1 MSTTVEVKRN
11 TAKLL
16 EELKRKY
23 AAKSIDETVRKLIS
37 KAERVPDTMLGA
49 HPQMKPF
56 AAEDEAKFREL

>member
-1 MSTTVEVKRN
+1 MSTTVEVKKN
-11 TAKLL
+11 TARLL

-37 KAERVPDTMLGA
+37 KAERIPDSMLGA

-56 AAEDEAKFREL
+56 TVEDEGKFREL